1 MSDLLK
7 IARLEHRI
15 AKLERQSGLLDIFS
29 SVKKKL
35 VKIYLQVAE
44 LLNDEGMILSHHKP
58 EYYTQGEKKIVKAA
72 LIVSRKQVELAVIYN
87 EGDLRVLL
95 RSPVKTL
102 HYPLYEQVA
111 FDFSRESIS
120 HLESSVLFV
129 LRKDRRPIK
138 AFLREM

>member
-35 VKIYLQVAE
+35 TKIYLQVAE
-44 LLNDEGMILSHHKP
+44 LLNDEGMIISHHKP
-58 EYYTQGEKKIVKAA
+58 EYYTQGEKKIVKAP

-87 EGDLRVLL
+87 EGHLRVLIRL
-95 RSPVKTL
+95 PVQTL
-102 HYPLYEQVA
+102 HYSLYDQVG
-111 FDFSRESIS
+111 FDFSSKSIF
-120 HLESSVLFV
+120 HLESSVLSV
-129 LRKDRRPIK
+129 LRKNRRSVK
-138 AFLREM
+138 TFLREV

>member
-15 AKLERQSGLLDIFS
+15 AKLERQSGFLDIFS

-44 LLNDEGMILSHHKP
+44 LLSDEGMILSHHKP
-58 EYYTQGEKKIVKAA
+58 EYYTQGEKKIVKAP
-72 LIVSRKQVELAVIYN
+72 LIVSRKQVELALIYN
-87 EGDLRVLL
+87 EGYLRVLL
-95 RSPVKTL
+95 RSPIKTL
-102 HYPLYEQVA
+102 HYLLYEQVA

-120 HLESSVLFV
+120 HLESSVLSV
-129 LRKDRRPIK
+129 LRKNRTSIK
-138 AFLREM
+138 IFLREM